1 MHATRR
7 GLRRAVE
14 VASALLLA
22 TAVTDALGYPG
33 ASFYLLVAGVPVAA
47 LAGLLCFAEVV
58 DAVEQGHM
66 NVRGRVQ
73 AGLLGLL
80 LAAIVL
86 GAAAREPSIQ
96 HGSVPAGATI
106 ALALGLVALAV
117 QAIVALSPFRRR

>member
-1 MHATRR
+1 MK
-7 GLRRAVE
+7 RAVE
-14 VASALLLA
+14 AASVLLLA

-58 DAVEQGHM
+58 DAVEQGRLDL
-66 NVRGRVQ
+66 RGRVQ

-80 LAAIVL
+80 LAAVVL

-96 HGSVPAGATI
+96 DGSVPTGATI
-106 ALALGLVALAV
+106 ALALGLAALAG

>member
-1 MHATRR
+1 VHETRK
-7 GLRRAVE
+7 GMKRAVE
-14 VASALLLA
+14 AASALLLA

-58 DAVEQGHM
+58 DAVEQGRM
-66 NVRGRVQ
+66 DLRGRVQ

-96 HGSVPAGATI
+96 DGSVPAAATA
-106 ALALGLVALAV
+106 ALALGLAALAV

>member
-14 VASALLLA
+14 VASVLLLA

-58 DAVEQGHM
+58 DAVEQGRM
-66 NVRGRVQ
+66 NLRGRVQ

-96 HGSVPAGATI
+96 DGSVPAGATI
-106 ALALGLVALAV
+106 ALALGLAALAV